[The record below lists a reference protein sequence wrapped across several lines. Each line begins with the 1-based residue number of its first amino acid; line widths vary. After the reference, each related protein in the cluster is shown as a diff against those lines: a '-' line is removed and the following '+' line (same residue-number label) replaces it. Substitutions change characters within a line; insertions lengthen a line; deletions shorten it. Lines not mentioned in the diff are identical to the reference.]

1 VRKERGDKALWM
13 RQKPYRKNYELQLTV
28 AKYIVQNNRDQI
40 MSTHLRMHKGC
51 KKNINKI

>member
-1 VRKERGDKALWM
+1 MRKERGDKALWM